1 MIIFILVALVMSLN
15 LYSYSTSLP
24 YSDYGI
30 VSRGFPFPI
39 LKSGSSIYV
48 GHNGRFAQAVGVKHI
63 LEATGKKGEFEFFLP
78 GFVADLLF
86 YGILGSIIIVLDT
99 DKDSL
104 IDKVKNTFINSGIL
118 TGGIKMLYL
127 GLFGVIVLFIVFI
140 FFTGL
145 FSFLMDTLGIM
156 W

>member
-63 LEATGKKGEFEFFLP
+63 LEATGKENSKSFFQDSSQICFFM
-78 GFVADLLF
+78 GFWEASLLSW
-86 YGILGSIIIVLDT
+86 IR
-99 DKDSL
+99 
-104 IDKVKNTFINSGIL
+104 
-118 TGGIKMLYL
+118 IK
-127 GLFGVIVLFIVFI
+127 IH
-140 FFTGL
+140 
-145 FSFLMDTLGIM
+145 
-156 W
+156 